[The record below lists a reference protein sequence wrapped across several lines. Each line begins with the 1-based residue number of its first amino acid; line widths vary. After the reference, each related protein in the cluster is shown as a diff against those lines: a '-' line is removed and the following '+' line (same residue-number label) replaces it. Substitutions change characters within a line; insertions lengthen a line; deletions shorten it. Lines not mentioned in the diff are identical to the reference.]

1 MLTVLPPKRIL
12 FGYCHICVYQA
23 NTTNYTGIYANE
35 TTYPEA
41 RFIVA
46 VDFNKANLRKT
57 LMRYY
62 HHIDYSTR
70 TGKTLDHE
78 YTDLVSSSGSV

>member
-1 MLTVLPPKRIL
+1 MYSPP
-12 FGYCHICVYQA
+12 QA
-23 NTTNYTGIYANE
+23 NTTTALKALHW
-35 TTYPEA
+35 TTQA
-41 RFIVA
+41 TFIIA
-46 VDFNKANLRKT
+46 GDFNKANLRKT